1 MSLSESPDHSPE
13 REPPQTVGE
22 AIAAIEAALAPY
34 PRIWQTQF
42 AGDHWDDL
50 RRNKGRSLSDIHPS
64 DGFFRADVPFR
75 LFLAQCIVN
84 QACDNFIQEASI
96 GRVCF
101 LPDDTSSARSRSRM
115 VDMRPATP
123 QDIAEIWAAVQFLLA
138 FVQIDLGVPVVIQ
151 RDTGMPFVSS
161 PGHPG

>member
-22 AIAAIEAALAPY
+22 VIAAIEAALAPY
-34 PRIWQTQF
+34 PRILETQF

-50 RRNKGRSLSDIHPS
+50 RRNKGRSLSDMHY
-64 DGFFRADVPFR
+64 GGRFQGDVPFR

-84 QACDNFIQEASI
+84 QACDNFIQEASMREI
-96 GRVCF
+96 CF
-101 LPDDTSSARSRSRM
+101 YPDLSIPVQLRRA
-115 VDMRPATP
+115 DMRPATP

-151 RDTGMPFVSS
+151 RDTGMPFVPS